1 MLRYLAQASLLSPSA
16 RYYQKFSFWRAV
28 DKCDTMSSTLP
39 YQLLSLCIK
48 SLIPPVM
55 PTFNS
60 ILTSTQSSEG
70 LRALEGKEEESELG
84 LGLGLPGQSIGRSVW
99 G

>member
-1 MLRYLAQASLLSPSA
+1 
-16 RYYQKFSFWRAV
+16 
-28 DKCDTMSSTLP
+28 MSSTLP

-99 G
+99 GSFI